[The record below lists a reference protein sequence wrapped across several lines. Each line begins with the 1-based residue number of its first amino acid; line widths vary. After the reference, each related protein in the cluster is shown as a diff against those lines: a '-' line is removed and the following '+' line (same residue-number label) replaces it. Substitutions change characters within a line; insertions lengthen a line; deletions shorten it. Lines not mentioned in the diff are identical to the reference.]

1 MSRDNILTAPAVERL
16 IADGQTIVV
25 YEDSVLRLDGWMDRH
40 PGGRLAVLHMVGRD
54 ATDEMKAYHSEA
66 TLRTMKAYR
75 IGRKQG
81 SWVNRTPPIRGG
93 IFCKDAPDEKEIELS
108 DSSVASDADADET
121 SSLDDAVSSASE
133 AGSTTGVDVKGAE
146 GLKQRGAKTEENRKR
161 TATLSVANAGVAR
174 EIQHDLE
181 TYPSPLDAGVQHD
194 IARKYQVL
202 HQKVHDMGL
211 YNCAYI
217 EYGKELAR
225 YTTLFSLFA
234 LGIYNEWYLTSALF
248 LGLFWHQIM
257 FTAHDAGHLAI
268 TSNFVVDTL
277 IGMFVADFCCG
288 LSIGW
293 WKSSHNVHH
302 LVTNM
307 PEHDPD
313 IQNVPI
319 FATCPSFF
327 KSLRSTYYNN
337 FTFVWDGVADFL
349 VPYQRFTY
357 YPIMGIARF
366 NLYLLSWLHVLS
378 EKSSQLGK
386 SRAWWIRPT
395 EIAFMCCYWFLFG
408 YCLLWR
414 TLPDWPTRV
423 AFVLVSHIITMPLHI
438 QITLSHWGMSTV
450 DLGET
455 ESFAQRQLRTTM
467 DVDCPAWLDFIHGG
481 LQFQA
486 VHHLFPRVPR
496 HNLRKVQ
503 FLIREFCND
512 TGVPYSIYNF
522 TDGNRKVLG
531 RLQDVS
537 DQLNIMI
544 KCQQHMA
551 RTGESGLH

>member
-1 MSRDNILTAPAVERL
+1 MSRDNILTAAAVERM

-25 YEDSVLRLDGWMDRH
+25 FEESILKLDGWMERH

-54 ATDEMKAYHSEA
+54 ATDEMKAYHSES

-81 SWVNRTPPIRGG
+81 PWTNRTPPIRGG
-93 IFCKDAPDEKEIELS
+93 IFRKDAPKRSNYTEESLAN
-108 DSSVASDADADET
+108 SSI
-121 SSLDDAVSSASE
+121 LDDAASSASS
-133 AGSTTGVDVKGAE
+133 ATDDIVVGGGDDILKVE
-146 GLKQRGAKTEENRKR
+146 GLRHRSATIKSEPNSKR
-161 TATLSVANAGVAR
+161 SAILRVANAGVAHR
-174 EIQHDLE
+174 PGKLPPPED
-181 TYPSPLDAGVQHD
+181 TKVQTD
-194 IARKYQVL
+194 IRRKYQLL
-202 HQKVHDMGL
+202 HDRIRDEGL
-211 YNCAYI
+211 YQCPYI

-225 YTTLFSLFA
+225 YTTLFALFGT
-234 LGIYNEWYLTSALF
+234 LFYNQWYITSAIF

-257 FTAHDAGHLAI
+257 FSAHDAGHLAI
-268 TSNFVVDTL
+268 TSNFVTDTL
-277 IGMFVADFCCG
+277 IGMFIADFCCG

-302 LVTNM
+302 LVTNA

-313 IQNVPI
+313 IQNVPL

-327 KSLRSTYYNN
+327 KSLHSTYYD
-337 FTFVWDGVADFL
+337 FTFIWDAAADFL
-349 VPYQRFTY
+349 VPFQKYTY
-357 YPIMGIARF
+357 YPVMGIARF

-378 EKSSQLGK
+378 KKSSQLGK

-395 EIAFMCCYWFLFG
+395 EITFMCCYWFLFG

-414 TLPDWPTRV
+414 GLPDWTTRV
-423 AFVLVSHIITMPLHI
+423 AFVLVSHIITMPLHV

-467 DVDCPAWLDFIHGG
+467 DVDCPAWMDFVHGG

-496 HNLRKVQ
+496 HNLRKAQ
-503 FLIREFCND
+503 QMIREFCAD
-512 TGVPYSIYNF
+512 TGVPYSILNF

-537 DQLNIMI
+537 DQLDIMI